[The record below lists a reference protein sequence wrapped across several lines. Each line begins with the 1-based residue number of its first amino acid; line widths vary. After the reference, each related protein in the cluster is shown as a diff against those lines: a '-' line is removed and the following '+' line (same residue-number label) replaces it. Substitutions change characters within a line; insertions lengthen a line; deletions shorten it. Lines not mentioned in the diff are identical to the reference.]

1 MIKLRLIILPA
12 PYDINLLAELLGQ
25 ASARSAE
32 NAGTT
37 TAMGSNRQS
46 PFTFHLS
53 LFHASQSGR
62 VSQHIATRRAA
73 AGLPAWPMCM
83 ITVTG
88 IEA

>member
-1 MIKLRLIILPA
+1 MIMLRLIILLTT
-12 PYDINLLAELLGQ
+12 YNINRLAGLLGQ

-53 LFHASQSGR
+53 PFTFSRFTIRAGVAAHSHA
-62 VSQHIATRRAA
+62 
-73 AGLPAWPMCM
+73 
-83 ITVTG
+83 
-88 IEA
+88 